1 MESQC
6 CEIAFSSPVPKIS
19 EFDPELPLPPFPI
32 SRPVPA
38 TVGTQ
43 IARILSQVINPNP
56 REYSRAVLLHFT
68 SVSFPYVCTYRDCNC
83 FRRCFYLCDC
93 SCWPR
98 DPCASCW
105 SCGSCG
111 PCGSQAAAPVAPP
124 KTPSA
129 GISSP
134 VEDPFLTLLEGVPRF
149 HKKRSVKAGPA
160 ACAVGGPVP
169 MEIVDIDA
177 EEPAK
182 NAVPVPPPVATTD
195 VPSVEARNLAGFPDK
210 DDGLVVL
217 PDDSSSV
224 VNDGAEGDA
233 EALPE
238 DAPAEEDLDLF
249 APKSLASVPAHLIE
263 AVKAG
268 REAVQHEPLPHASL
282 LALCKL
288 YPSLPFDLR
297 LPLRQPEAAAIDA
310 AALRGSP
317 LGSPDVEKILVAIE
331 GQAVLL
337 RRVLVSALGQML
349 APEADPE
356 RVGRALRHAS
366 QLSEYLLSSVERT
379 RKQRLTPFLRPSMML
394 AAARGCTD
402 AGDMFTREEALALE
416 KSVSGA
422 QATRTA
428 PTLAQ
433 ATRQSAKDSSST
445 APASARPGMHRQRP
459 NKFAR
464 FGKRNPTKPIPPP
477 VVSKKPKEKYA
488 GCEELGSGH
497 FSLAGRVSG

>member
-1 MESQC
+1 MS
-6 CEIAFSSPVPKIS
+6 APT
-19 EFDPELPLPPFPI
+19 
-32 SRPVPA
+32 A
-38 TVGTQ
+38 TAT
-43 IARILSQVINPNP
+43 ASA
-56 REYSRAVLLHFT
+56 AVST
-68 SVSFPYVCTYRDCNC
+68 SVTAPAGLATPAPPAG
-83 FRRCFYLCDC
+83 LAA
-93 SCWPR
+93 PAA
-98 DPCASCW
+98 PA
-105 SCGSCG
+105 
-111 PCGSQAAAPVAPP
+111 GSQAAAPVAPP

-433 ATRQSAKDSSST
+433 ATQQSAKDSSST
-445 APASARPGMHRQRP
+445 APASARPGMHRQV
-459 NKFAR
+459 
-464 FGKRNPTKPIPPP
+464 IL
-477 VVSKKPKEKYA
+477 V
-488 GCEELGSGH
+488 
-497 FSLAGRVSG
+497 